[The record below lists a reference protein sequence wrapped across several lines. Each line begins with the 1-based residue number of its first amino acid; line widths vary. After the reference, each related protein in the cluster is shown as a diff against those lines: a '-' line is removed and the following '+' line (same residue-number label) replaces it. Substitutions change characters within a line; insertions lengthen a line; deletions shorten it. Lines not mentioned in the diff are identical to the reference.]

1 MPVAGRLG
9 RNPNLRSRE
18 VRLALAHP
26 TPALLL
32 ETPVLATYLIGLREG
47 LEAGLVVGILV
58 AYLAKLGRRDLLG
71 RLWIGIGLAIAVAL
85 GIGAALTWGPY
96 AMTFQAQEI
105 LGGVLSI
112 VAVAMV
118 TWMTF
123 WMGTHGAALSKE
135 LRSSV
140 DAAIDR
146 SWFALVVLGAVSVGR
161 EGIETALFVWAN
173 AAGGSD
179 PLFATLGAVLG
190 ILTAVVISWG
200 ISRGLVRFNLGRFF
214 TWTGLFL
221 IFVAAGV
228 LAYGIGDL
236 QEASVIPGWGTP
248 AYSLVAIVP
257 PGSWYGTVLAGIF
270 NFSPEPTWA
279 QVFAWVGYVV
289 ITVPLYLL
297 MLRRRSRA
305 RAAAAAAKA
314 AAASVAASAGRVVT
328 QERIETP

>member
-1 MPVAGRLG
+1 M
-9 RNPNLRSRE
+9 
-18 VRLALAHP
+18 
-26 TPALLL
+26 
-32 ETPVLATYLIGLREG
+32 LATYLIGLREG

-71 RLWIGIGLAIAVAL
+71 RLWIGIGLAIALAL
-85 GIGAALTWGPY
+85 GIGAVLTWGPY

-123 WMGTHGAALSKE
+123 WMGSHGASLSKE
-135 LRSSV
+135 LRSQV
-140 DAAIDR
+140 DAAVDR
-146 SWFALVVLGAVSVGR
+146 SWFALVLLGAISVGR

-179 PLFATLGAVLG
+179 PLLATLGAVLG
-190 ILTAVVISWG
+190 ILTAIVISWG
-200 ISRGLVRFNLGRFF
+200 ISRGLVHFNVGRFF

-221 IFVAAGV
+221 ILVAAGV
-228 LAYGIGDL
+228 LAYGVGDL

-248 AYSLVAIVP
+248 AYSLVGVIP

-270 NFSPEPTWA
+270 NFTPEPTWA
-279 QVFAWVGYVV
+279 QVIAWVAYVA
-289 ITVPLYLL
+289 ITVPLYLR

-305 RAAAAAAKA
+305 RAAAAAP
-314 AAASVAASAGRVVT
+314 AAASARAASAVAPASPAADSRRT
-328 QERIETP
+328 EPAAADAT